1 MLVCRRP
8 LAFAAGLALSL
19 AAVSDLWAGPVS
31 DQLRG
36 QVDRVIKV
44 LDDPRYK
51 GDTHADAR
59 RVAMRKIVDETF
71 DFGEMA
77 KRSLGQHW
85 GSRTPAE
92 RDEFVGLFSDL
103 LERSYLSQITQYN
116 GEPIVYTGESV
127 DGEQSVVKTKIVA
140 KGGAEIPVD
149 YHLLRRNDRWLVYDV
164 RIEGISLVGN
174 YRTQFNKIIQTTSY
188 RELVRKLTTKRDEA
202 NAVAKQAK

>member
-1 MLVCRRP
+1 MRVRHRP
-8 LAFAAGLALSL
+8 FVLAAGLALSL
-19 AAVSDLWAGPVS
+19 GLVSDLWAGPAT

-44 LDDPRYK
+44 LDDPRLR
-51 GDTHADAR
+51 GDANAEER

-77 KRSLGQHW
+77 KRALGPHW
-85 GSRTPAE
+85 SGRTPAE
-92 RDEFVGLFSDL
+92 RDEFVGLFADL
-103 LERSYLSQITQYN
+103 LERTYLSRITQYN

-127 DGEQSVVKTKIVA
+127 DGDQSVVKTKIVT
-140 KGGAEIPVD
+140 KQTSEIPVD
-149 YHLLRRNDRWLVYDV
+149 YNLLRRNERWLVYDV

-188 RELVRKLTTKRDEA
+188 RELVRKLQTKRDEA
-202 NAVAKQAK
+202 SALVKQPK